1 MKITNDLGLPEAFVK
16 MAESDFEYKDKLY
29 RVTSL
34 LKGVRETILLRRYHG
49 EIEQDVSD
57 MIWLLF
63 GTAVHNVL
71 DYQEEGEYEFKE
83 ERLEI
88 KIGDY
93 TLSGQF
99 DLYNAKNKTVTDYKT
114 CSVWKIIYGDYKDWR
129 RQLLIY
135 AYMLKTIG
143 FEVEGG
149 EVVAL
154 MKDHSKSK
162 AKFESEYPKFPV
174 KRIKFKFSDSDFE
187 EIEKWLHEKF
197 DEIAAAEKLA
207 DHELPVCTPEERY
220 NSGDKFAVMKKGRK
234 RAMRVLDSMK
244 EAEAWKQLN
253 GGDFIETRLGEN
265 KKCEDYCRV
274 CEFCSF
280 YQQIKGEQVS

>member
-1 MKITNDLGLPEAFVK
+1 
-16 MAESDFEYKDKLY
+16 MAESDYEYKDKQY
-29 RVTSL
+29 SVTSL
-34 LKGVRETILLRRYHG
+34 LRGTRETILLRRYHDD
-49 EIEQDVSD
+49 IVQDVSD

-63 GTAVHNVL
+63 GTAIHNIL
-71 DYQEEGEYEFKE
+71 DHQEEDEHEFKE
-83 ERLEI
+83 EYLKI

-93 TLSGQF
+93 ILSGRF
-99 DLYNAKNKTVTDYKT
+99 DLYNAKTKTITDYKT
-114 CSVWKIIYGDYKDWR
+114 CSVWKIIFGDFEDWR
-129 RQLLIY
+129 QQLLIY
-135 AYMLKTIG
+135 AYMLKSIG
-143 FEVEGG
+143 FEVKNG
-149 EVVAL
+149 EVIAL
-154 MKDHSKSK
+154 MKDHSKAK
-162 AKFESEYPKFPV
+162 AKYDKDYPKLPV
-174 KRIKFKFSDSDFE
+174 RRIKFRFSDSDFK
-187 EIEKWLHEKF
+187 EIKKWLYEKF

-207 DHELPVCTPEERY
+207 DHELPVCTPEERF

-234 RAMRVLDSMK
+234 RALRVLDSMK